1 VDYPKGGLVAS
12 QVIPIQLGGAEVLV
26 EVSPVV
32 GSEPT
37 SAKLDR
43 AHDVVVSAFD
53 RVQETVVAVA
63 DSAVSTINNL
73 AKRSAH
79 PDEMEVKFGLKFTAQ
94 GNVIMAGAAGEA
106 SLEVTI
112 TYRRDMNEASDGG
125 D

>member
-1 VDYPKGGLVAS
+1 VAAQVVSVQIGG
-12 QVIPIQLGGAEVLV
+12 IEVLV
-26 EVSPVV
+26 ETTPVA

-43 AHDVVVSAFD
+43 AHEAVAGAFD
-53 RVQETVVAVA
+53 RVQTTIMAVA
-63 DSAVSTINNL
+63 ESTVGTISHL

-106 SLEVTI
+106 SLEVTMV
-112 TYRRDMNEASDGG
+112 YRRDLSRADVDG